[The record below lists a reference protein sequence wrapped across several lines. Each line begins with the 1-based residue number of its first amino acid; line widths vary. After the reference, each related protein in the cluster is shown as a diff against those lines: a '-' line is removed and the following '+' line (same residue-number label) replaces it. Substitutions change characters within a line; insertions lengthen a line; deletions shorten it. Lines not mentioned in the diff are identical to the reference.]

1 MWLSSYVIHL
11 TDPHSKR
18 NNYWASHHVYIATEK
33 SRTMGTTKTNLELD
47 VKRYS

>member
-18 NNYWASHHVYIATEK
+18 NNYWAGYVDIATEK
-33 SRTMGTTKTNLELD
+33 SRTMRTTKINLELD